1 MRYVSVCTEGM
12 LIHSWPCSAFVQKVI
27 SKKLCVAKRINK
39 KYPRTFLFAVY
50 CIFCIFLSRLLC
62 LFPPG
67 CRLLPGLQALPRGPL
82 DLSGLVGTDER
93 DRWKPASYLTHTLAE
108 QLSRWASLKPWGRP
122 EGTMQRWHL
131 HHRQHF
137 TVYPSGWGNWSF
149 TFHMLLGLPLVST
162 GDECV
167 CFFGLVWCKMTLMSA
182 SGVSKKH
189 VILQSFFL
197 FHTIVSWG
205 HSDIHCIP
213 FEHLIWCLC
222 RALLRWSYYF
232 S

>member
-1 MRYVSVCTEGM
+1 MFQCVQRGCWFTADLAVPLSKMLSVKN
-12 LIHSWPCSAFVQKVI
+12 FVLLK
-27 SKKLCVAKRINK
+27 NK

-93 DRWKPASYLTHTLAE
+93 DRWKSASYLTHTLAE

-149 TFHMLLGLPLVST
+149 TFHI
-162 GDECV
+162 
-167 CFFGLVWCKMTLMSA
+167 SA
-182 SGVSKKH
+182 AWV
-189 VILQSFFL
+189 
-197 FHTIVSWG
+197 
-205 HSDIHCIP
+205 
-213 FEHLIWCLC
+213 
-222 RALLRWSYYF
+222 ALS
-232 S
+232 

>member
-1 MRYVSVCTEGM
+1 MTCQNALAPFMKRRLDLPIVQIIPLMNIMRYVSVCTEGM
-12 LIHSWPCSAFVQKVI
+12 LIHSWPCSAFVQNVI

-67 CRLLPGLQALPRGPL
+67 CRLLPSYKLCPGARWTSQALWAQTRETGG
-82 DLSGLVGTDER
+82 SQ
-93 DRWKPASYLTHTLAE
+93 PASYLTHTLAE

-137 TVYPSGWGNWSF
+137 TVYPSGWGNSEVSHF
-149 TFHMLLGLPLVST
+149 TLVLLGLP
-162 GDECV
+162 
-167 CFFGLVWCKMTLMSA
+167 
-182 SGVSKKH
+182 
-189 VILQSFFL
+189 
-197 FHTIVSWG
+197 
-205 HSDIHCIP
+205 
-213 FEHLIWCLC
+213 
-222 RALLRWSYYF
+222 
-232 S
+232 

>member
-1 MRYVSVCTEGM
+1 MTCQNTLAPFMKRRLDLPIVQIIPLMNIMRYVSVCTEGM
-12 LIHSWPCSAFVQKVI
+12 LIHSWPCSAFVQNVI
-27 SKKLCVAKRINK
+27 SKTLCVAKRINK

-137 TVYPSGWGNWSF
+137 TVYPSGWGNSEVSHF
-149 TFHMLLGLPLVST
+149 TLVLPGLP
-162 GDECV
+162 
-167 CFFGLVWCKMTLMSA
+167 
-182 SGVSKKH
+182 
-189 VILQSFFL
+189 
-197 FHTIVSWG
+197 
-205 HSDIHCIP
+205 
-213 FEHLIWCLC
+213 
-222 RALLRWSYYF
+222 
-232 S
+232 